1 MSKRGSKV
9 KSKQVQRDE
18 MEEGEEEEQYFPPG
32 DESDEEATRQYLASI
47 QPVQSQAPPFAAAM
61 ASYSARK
68 PSSSDDAG
76 PKTGV
81 KRKESRQREK
91 VSRPRFDRKPAAFP
105 PQPPQNAEREFQ
117 QYKQATIKHLEQ
129 FSRRVPKQAEE
140 GIKASFPATK
150 TAVPLPVLT
159 PIDERGEQNLKAEK
173 SRVKQELDK
182 IIKRLSFETFIGT
195 PVLHLDPETNRYVDV
210 KPTVLWNRQALKYL
224 LDDRDKEYVKHFME
238 NHALIWDM
246 GPEVEPV
253 RKILREHQD
262 VASVSTNE
270 FSQTFIEEKI
280 KTLKS
285 KYGDIMNILRTAPRL
300 ARSESAS
307 KKLYLKLLGL
317 TGAGNFASY
326 AENIVN
332 KLYTFFGYAPI
343 NELEKSIADIIM
355 LNMAI
360 MMLIVLFPE
369 SVVTLLPVLR
379 ILKDFSS
386 AFLGTVF
393 TMLYSERVSLFVGD
407 FIDIFYRAAK
417 KITTVTTTIAKNVG
431 RELNII
437 RQNINEIIVMMSEV
451 DKPEQ
456 EQVEVAGRVLTEIM
470 KKDEMYD
477 VESEEAM
484 EYFEEDEERAA
495 EDEEETEGDLPDF
508 MRKKGKGGKRRT
520 KKAKKSRRSIKKR
533 RNTRKR

>member
-1 MSKRGSKV
+1 MSKRG
-9 KSKQVQRDE
+9 KSKRKQE
-18 MEEGEEEEQYFPPG
+18 EIEEGEEEEPFFPSG
-32 DESDEEATRQYLASI
+32 DESDKEATRQYLASLE
-47 QPVQSQAPPFAAAM
+47 PLHSEAPPFAAAM
-61 ASYSARK
+61 AAYSSRK
-68 PSSSDDAG
+68 SLSNNERGS
-76 PKTGV
+76 K
-81 KRKESRQREK
+81 KKESNQREK
-91 VSRPRFDRKPAAFP
+91 VSRRSVDSVPAAFP
-105 PQPPQNAEREFQ
+105 PQPPHQQNAEREFQ
-117 QYKQATIKHLEQ
+117 DYKQATINHLKQ
-129 FSRRVPKQAEE
+129 FSRRVPPQLEE
-140 GIKASFPATK
+140 GIEESFPVTK

-159 PIDERGEQNLKAEK
+159 PIDQQGEQNLKAEK

-195 PVLHLDPETNRYVDV
+195 PVLHLDPETNRYVEV

-224 LDDRDKEYVKHFME
+224 LEDSDNEYVKHFME

-246 GPEVEPV
+246 GPHLEPV

-280 KTLKS
+280 RTLKS

-300 ARSESAS
+300 VDEEPVS
-307 KKLYLKLLGL
+307 KKIYLKLLGL
-317 TGAGNFASY
+317 SGAGNFASY

-332 KLYTFFGYAPI
+332 KLYTFFGYMPI

-379 ILKDFSS
+379 NLKDFSS

-393 TMLYSERVSLFVGD
+393 TMLYSERVSLFIGD
-407 FIDIFYRAAK
+407 FIDIFYRASK

-437 RQNINEIIVMMSEV
+437 KQNINEIVVMMSGAG
-451 DKPEQ
+451 KPEQ
-456 EQVEVAGRVLTEIM
+456 EQIEVAGRVLIEIM

-477 VESEEAM
+477 VESDEAAAHFK
-484 EYFEEDEERAA
+484 YDKDKAA
-495 EDEEETEGDLPDF
+495 EMEEETKGNLPDF
-508 MRKKGKGGKRRT
+508 NGGKKRKT
-520 KKAKKSRRSIKKR
+520 KKAKRANKKR

>member
-1 MSKRGSKV
+1 MSKRG
-9 KSKQVQRDE
+9 KSRRQQEE
-18 MEEGEEEEQYFPPG
+18 MEEGEEEEPFFPPG

-47 QPVQSQAPPFAAAM
+47 QPVKSQAPPFAAAM
-61 ASYSARK
+61 AAYSSRK
-68 PSSSDDAG
+68 SSSGDDAG

-81 KRKESRQREK
+81 KRKDSTQRERGPRQR
-91 VSRPRFDRKPAAFP
+91 VDRGSAAFP
-105 PQPPQNAEREFQ
+105 PPPAQNAEKEFQ
-117 QYKQATIKHLEQ
+117 EYKQATIKHLQQ

-140 GIKASFPATK
+140 GIKTSFPATK

-195 PVLHLDPETNRYVDV
+195 PVLHLDKETNRYVEV
-210 KPTVLWNRQALKYL
+210 KPTVLWNRQSLKYL
-224 LDDRDKEYVKHFME
+224 LEHGDQEYVNHFME
-238 NHALIWDM
+238 NHAVIWDM
-246 GPEVEPV
+246 GEEVEVV
-253 RKILREHQD
+253 RKLLRDHQD

-300 ARSESAS
+300 VPEEPAS
-307 KKLYLKLLGL
+307 KKLYIKLLGL
-317 TGAGNFASY
+317 SGAGNFASY

-332 KLYTFFGYAPI
+332 KLYTFFGYAPF

-437 RQNINEIIVMMSEV
+437 RYNINEIVVMMNEIG
-451 DKPEQ
+451 KPEQ
-456 EQVEVAGRVLTEIM
+456 EQIEVAGRVLTEIM

-477 VESEEAM
+477 VESEEATA
-484 EYFEEDEERAA
+484 YFDYDEEK
-495 EDEEETEGDLPDF
+495 EEEMEEEAEGDLPDF

-520 KKAKKSRRSIKKR
+520 KKSKKSKRSSKKR